1 MSQAALTLDC
11 LLPTPCHMVAWEVPL
26 TDFIPSFPQVPDLK
40 PLSSEWVASLHMGT
54 SC

>member
-11 LLPTPCHMVAWEVPL
+11 PMVAWEVPL
-26 TDFIPSFPQVPDLK
+26 ADFIPSFPQVPDLK